1 MQPKRRLISG
11 RYHTGSTA
19 HLVTIDWPEAMRIFP
34 SGLSLPDAIA
44 SRHSGKSMCA
54 FVTAMVGRISNPL
67 SRNFPYAS
75 VIMCPKG
82 SIEDTFLGSVQLL
95 KGWCR
100 EGVIKSARKECE
112 TNGGFES

>member
-1 MQPKRRLISG
+1 MRLRNGNG
-11 RYHTGSTA
+11 RADIES
-19 HLVTIDWPEAMRIFP
+19 LVKEFAVR
-34 SGLSLPDAIA
+34 
-44 SRHSGKSMCA
+44 
-54 FVTAMVGRISNPL
+54 VG
-67 SRNFPYAS
+67 
-75 VIMCPKG
+75 IMCPKG